1 MKNLKKIRK
10 CKCKNSEKNKVW
22 GLTQEISVVSN
33 ESNRKCKRSGD
44 LKRKLTYADGR
55 TPDKSVS
62 DKLRL
67 TKVSRSQK
75 REPSPRTC
83 VEGTASSPLSPPPPP
98 HPLFLQNHHHHHHH
112 HHVAQGQGQVWV
124 RKVWQSFPPYRTV
137 NWNGYIIRPTLLTCY
152 YTKLYYVI
160 YLNMIILGK
169 HFHHD
174 VGPEFP

>member
-1 MKNLKKIRK
+1 MYLVSKESFDKCRSSNFNENLMKNLKKIRK

-83 VEGTASSPLSPPPPP
+83 VEGTASSPLSPPPTPP
-98 HPLFLQNHHHHHHH
+98 P
-112 HHVAQGQGQVWV
+112 
-124 RKVWQSFPPYRTV
+124 FPPKSPPPPPPPPPRSPGSGPGLGQESVAELSTV
-137 NWNGYIIRPTLLTCY
+137 QDGELERLHY
-152 YTKLYYVI
+152 
-160 YLNMIILGK
+160 
-169 HFHHD
+169 
-174 VGPEFP
+174 